1 MFVAAVTVNLRSLGS
16 RSFGFGCVRVQD
28 LEGGGGGAF
37 RFWGSGLPSLGFC
50 GLAGGCSVQIFVLR
64 TRTCQQTRKAEND

>member
-28 LEGGGGGAF
+28 LEGGGGGLF
-37 RFWGSGLPSLGFC
+37 GF
-50 GLAGGCSVQIFVLR
+50 GVQGFPLWDSAV
-64 TRTCQQTRKAEND
+64 

>member
-28 LEGGGGGAF
+28 LEGGGGG
-37 RFWGSGLPSLGFC
+37 RFSVLGFRASLF
-50 GLAGGCSVQIFVLR
+50 GILRFSWWLQRSDLCS
-64 TRTCQQTRKAEND
+64 TNPDMPANTKGRK